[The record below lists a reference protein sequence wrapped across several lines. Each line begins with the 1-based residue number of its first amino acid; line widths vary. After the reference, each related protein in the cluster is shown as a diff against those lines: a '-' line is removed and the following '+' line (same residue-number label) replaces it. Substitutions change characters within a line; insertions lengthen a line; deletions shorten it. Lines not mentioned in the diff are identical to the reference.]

1 MDLQLQQRWQKRM
14 KLKEVMLKLLQ
25 TVDKEICFPLHDK
38 PVFVSEACKT
48 NDKFICMLDTGYR
61 FLSASD

>member
-1 MDLQLQQRWQKRM
+1 M